1 MKSPEETQLSD
12 DLHRIVDGQP
22 VALDIEAIERS
33 GQRQRRR
40 SLAVRGLAGVAVL
53 GVAVVGSL
61 AAANH
66 SGTTGSVA
74 GQAAARTATGKAA
87 AKPASP
93 AKVETVAYVE
103 KHIAAAA
110 SGVNNY
116 LVKSKQNTSSVGTPT
131 AEITIWTDPRT
142 GNTMLQQGSGA
153 GRLTYWEHDYF
164 DSDRVLQSDQTQV
177 NYGPRTWWNYDMHG
191 DGPIQGPVPSGP
203 VGGDYPG
210 PAQVKQW
217 LDAGRRQ
224 DRGPPLRRRAP
235 HRRAVHLRRARSRT
249 YVIFADVHTYQV
261 VRIDQILRSAVGR
274 PAHHGQLPVGA
285 ADAGHGEAGQQPGD
299 PGRLHPGRGRRL
311 AAAHPL
317 ARTGRGARE
326 RRRRRLRQPLS
337 PGLDFE
343 S

>member
-1 MKSPEETQLSD
+1 MKSPEETQLSA
-12 DLHRIVDGQP
+12 DLHRIVDGPP
-22 VALDIEAIERS
+22 VTLDLEAIERS

-53 GVAVVGSL
+53 GVAVAGSL

-74 GQAAARTATGKAA
+74 GQASSRTATGPAA
-87 AKPASP
+87 AKSAAP

-110 SGVNNY
+110 SGVDNY
-116 LVKSKQNTSSVGTPT
+116 LVKASQNTSSVGTPT

-177 NYGPRTWWNYDMHG
+177 NYGPRTYWVYDMHG
-191 DGPIQGPVPSGP
+191 DGPTQGPAPSGP

-210 PAQVKQW
+210 PAQVSQW
-217 LDAGRRQ
+217 LE
-224 DRGPPLRRRAP
+224 RGVGKIVGHP
-235 HRRAVHLRRARSRT
+235 
-249 YVIFADVHTYQV
+249 YVDGHHTIELSIYDGSVKVWEVFADVRTYQV
-261 VRIDQILRSAVGR
+261 VRMIKYFGQQSDAPPITANYTWVPRT
-274 PAHHGQLPVGA
+274 PALVKLVNNPVIPAGFTQVPVG
-285 ADAGHGEAGQQPGD
+285 D
-299 PGRLHPGRGRRL
+299 
-311 AAAHPL
+311 
-317 ARTGRGARE
+317 
-326 RRRRRLRQPLS
+326 
-337 PGLDFE
+337 
-343 S
+343 

>member
-12 DLHRIVDGQP
+12 DLHRIVDGP
-22 VALDIEAIERS
+22 PSTLDIDAIERS

-66 SGTTGSVA
+66 SGATGTVA
-74 GQAAARTATGKAA
+74 GQAATRTAIGKAA

-93 AKVETVAYVE
+93 VKAETVAYVE

-110 SGVNNY
+110 SGLNNY
-116 LVKSKQNTSSVGTPT
+116 LVKSRQNTSSVGTPSV
-131 AEITIWTDPRT
+131 EITIWTDPRT

-164 DSDRVLQSDQTQV
+164 DSNRVLHWYQTQV
-177 NYGPRTWWNYDMHG
+177 NYGPRTYWIYDMHAA
-191 DGPIQGPVPSGP
+191 GPVQGPEPSGA
-203 VGGDYPG
+203 VGGDYDS

-217 LDAGRRQ
+217 LDQGVGTIVGHPYVDGHSTVELSITAGS
-224 DRGPPLRRRAP
+224 AK
-235 HRRAVHLRRARSRT
+235 T

-261 VRIDQILRSAVGR
+261 VRTIDYFNQAPQAQPITANYQWVPRTSAMVKLVNHPVI
-274 PAHHGQLPVGA
+274 PAGFTQVPVGY
-285 ADAGHGEAGQQPGD
+285 
-299 PGRLHPGRGRRL
+299 
-311 AAAHPL
+311 
-317 ARTGRGARE
+317 
-326 RRRRRLRQPLS
+326 
-337 PGLDFE
+337 
-343 S
+343 

>member
-22 VALDIEAIERS
+22 VALDIKAIERS

-40 SLAVRGLAGVAVL
+40 SLAARGLAGVAVL

-61 AAANH
+61 AAATH
-66 SGTTGSVA
+66 SGSTGRAAS
-74 GQAAARTATGKAA
+74 QAAARTATSKPTAKA
-87 AKPASP
+87 ASP

-110 SGVNNY
+110 SGVDNY
-116 LVKSKQNTSSVGTPT
+116 LVKSNQNTSSVGTPT

-177 NYGPRTWWNYDMHG
+177 NYGPRTYWIYDMHG

-210 PAQVKQW
+210 PAQVSQW
-217 LDAGRRQ
+217 LK
-224 DRGPPLRRRAP
+224 RGVGKIVGHP
-235 HRRAVHLRRARSRT
+235 
-249 YVIFADVHTYQV
+249 YVDGHHTIELSISDGSIKVWVVFADVRTYQV
-261 VRIDQILRSAVGR
+261 VRMIKYFGQQSDAPPITANYQWVPRT
-274 PAHHGQLPVGA
+274 PAMVTLVNHPVIPVGYTRV
-285 ADAGHGEAGQQPGD
+285 PVGD
-299 PGRLHPGRGRRL
+299 
-311 AAAHPL
+311 
-317 ARTGRGARE
+317 
-326 RRRRRLRQPLS
+326 
-337 PGLDFE
+337 
-343 S
+343 